1 MRFSPVGSNLTPV
14 PSCLT
19 TRQASVW
26 FFAFLAAAL
35 LPRMSLILA
44 GASYADDWGHG
55 YSAHLESY
63 RPVAALE
70 LWTMQSVFGPDY
82 LTLKPPKFVASFW
95 YAMSLT
101 VLMRVARRFA
111 VPAPLFGALGVA
123 ALLHPIM
130 NELILWGVLSTLAF
144 VTFLSILGA
153 ALVFRG
159 GGSGWRAAGVVLLCL
174 GAAGSQLG
182 VTIGACLVVAEL
194 ASLGWRNLVGLG
206 RQELLWRFAVVMLPP
221 VVAVAVLLGMRFGLG
236 YVDFG
241 SRSIGLSSPT
251 LAGWLQDK
259 FYVYSNAIANLY
271 QAPMGVVFGHDW
283 ALRAFWPVVLLSGP
297 LLFIL
302 LILAKVPR
310 TKALLSVL
318 AVPAMLGIAL
328 SPLLGANAMPT
339 GYRILGGALLM
350 LVVAV
355 SLPLSLVWDKP
366 MARRFTIGAVAAL
379 ALSFAW
385 SSLVDVRVREAAWQ
399 RDLAWLE
406 EARSELSRSGLA
418 KVQLCAW
425 SFSPPAGA
433 DADKSG
439 IIVSYNHAR
448 PHTYSV
454 WYTQFLAAFLGV
466 KALKAT
472 APDMYGYLPYCTSR
486 CTEGSSG
493 RFGPFALKYDQANS
507 TAYVCD

>member
-1 MRFSPVGSNLTPV
+1 MRSEPLRP
-14 PSCLT
+14 T
-19 TRQASVW
+19 TRQSAVW
-26 FFAFLAAAL
+26 LVVFLAAAL
-35 LPRMSLILA
+35 LPRLSLILA

-63 RPVAALE
+63 RPAAALE

-82 LTLKPPKFVASFW
+82 LTFKLPKFVAAFW

-101 VLMRVARRFA
+101 VLMRVVKQFA

-159 GGSGWRAAGVVLLCL
+159 GCAGWRAAGVALLCL

-182 VTIGACLVVAEL
+182 VMIGACLVVAEL
-194 ASLGWRNLVGLG
+194 ASVGVRRFVCLG
-206 RQELLWRFAVVMLPP
+206 RKELLWRFAMVVLPP
-221 VVAVAVLLGMRFGLG
+221 VVAVAVLLVMRLGLG
-236 YVDFG
+236 YVDFA

-251 LAGWLQDK
+251 LASWLHDK
-259 FYVYSNAIANLY
+259 FHVYSNAIANLY
-271 QAPMGVVFGHDW
+271 QAPMGVVFGLKW
-283 ALRAFWPVVLLSGP
+283 ALRAFWPVALLSVP
-297 LLFIL
+297 TMFIL

-310 TKALLSVL
+310 TKALSSVL
-318 AVPAMLGIAL
+318 AVPAMFGIAL

-350 LVVAV
+350 LVVAASV
-355 SLPLSLVWDKP
+355 PLSLIWGKP
-366 MARRFTIGAVAAL
+366 MGRRFVIGAVAAM

-385 SSLVDVRVREAAWQ
+385 SSQVDVRAREVAWQ

-406 EARSELSRSGLA
+406 EARSELRRSGMA

-425 SFSPPAGA
+425 RFSPRAGA

-448 PHTYSV
+448 PLAYSV

-466 KALKAT
+466 KGLTAT
-472 APDMYGYLPYCTSR
+472 APETNGRLQDCILRCTSR
-486 CTEGSSG
+486 SGSL
-493 RFGPFALKYDQANS
+493 FGPFSLAYDQANS

>member
-1 MRFSPVGSNLTPV
+1 MNSD
-14 PSCLT
+14 PSRLT
-19 TRQASVW
+19 TRQESVW

-44 GASYADDWGHG
+44 GASYADDW
-55 YSAHLESY
+55 AHTYEPHLQSY

-82 LTLKPPKFVASFW
+82 LTFKLPKFVAAFW

-101 VLMRVARRFA
+101 VLMRVARGFA
-111 VPAPLFGALGVA
+111 VPAPLIGALGVA

-159 GGSGWRAAGVVLLCL
+159 GGIGWRAAGVVLLCL

-194 ASLGWRNLVGLG
+194 ASLGVRCFVGLG
-206 RQELLWRFAVVMLPP
+206 RQELLWRFAMVMLPP
-221 VVAVAVLLGMRFGLG
+221 VVAVAVLLGMRLGLG

-251 LAGWLQDK
+251 LAGWLHDK
-259 FYVYSNAIANLY
+259 FHVYSNAIANLY
-271 QAPMGVVFGHDW
+271 QAPVGVVFGHDL
-283 ALRAFWPVVLLSGP
+283 ALRAFWPVVLLSVP
-297 LLFIL
+297 LLFMP
-302 LILAKVPR
+302 LALNKVPR
-310 TKALLSVL
+310 AKALLSVL

-339 GYRILGGALLM
+339 GYRILGGPLLM

-355 SLPLSLVWDKP
+355 SLPLSLIWDKP
-366 MARRFTIGAVAAL
+366 MARRFTIGAVAAM
-379 ALSFAW
+379 ALSFGW
-385 SSLVDVRVREAAWQ
+385 SSQVDVRAREVAWQ
-399 RDLAWLE
+399 RDLAWLD
-406 EARSELSRSGLA
+406 EARSELRRSGLA

-425 SFSPPAGA
+425 RFPPPPGA
-433 DADKSG
+433 DADKLG

-448 PHTYSV
+448 PLTYSV
-454 WYTQFLAAFLGV
+454 WYTQFLAAFLKV
-466 KALKAT
+466 KGLRAS
-472 APDMYGYLPYCTSR
+472 APEMNGHLPDCTSR
-486 CTEGSSG
+486 CRSGSG
-493 RFGPFALKYDQANS
+493 NPFGPFALKYDQANS
-507 TAYVCD
+507 TAFVCD